1 MDITN
6 LKAWQLKEKIAN
18 KELKVSEIAES
29 FINRSKEIDKDINS
43 FVSHDYEGA
52 LEKAKSLDDKD
63 PSGKLFGLP
72 IGIKDNISVKG
83 MKNTCCSKMLE
94 NYEAVFN
101 ANCVEHINEENGIII
116 GKLNMD
122 QFAMGGSNETS
133 YFGPV
138 HNPLDL
144 KRVPGGS
151 SGGSA
156 AAVSSRQVP
165 LSLGTDTGGS
175 VRQPASYCSCVGFK
189 PSYGT
194 VSRNGVVSL
203 SNTLDQVSTLA
214 NDVKD
219 ASLITSAIAHKDH
232 RDLTSLSNPIN
243 EIDYNYDDAIK
254 YLKTLKVGV
263 PKEVLA
269 DEKDDQVEKAYRD
282 SINLL
287 KNNGVEI
294 VEIDLKDLK
303 YAVATYYIIMNAEAS
318 SNLSRFDGVKYGLRD
333 FDAESL
339 EEMYIKTRAEGFG
352 PEVKRRILFGTYIL
366 SQDKDRDYFQN
377 ALKARTLLINDFKQA
392 FKKIDTILVPTSP
405 VMPFEI
411 GTNINDPIKMYNAD
425 KYTVPVNIAGNCGI
439 SVPSTKEHI
448 LNSGMEFICD
458 NLEDNKLI
466 KIAYAYEGLVK

>member
-175 VRQPASYCSCVGFK
+175 VRQPASYCACVGFK

-203 SNTLDQVSTLA
+203 SNTLDQVSTFA

-282 SINLL
+282 SIKLL
-287 KNNGVEI
+287 KDNGVEI

-392 FKKIDTILVPTSP
+392 FKMVDTILVPTSP

-458 NLEDNKLI
+458 NLEDNKLL

>member
-43 FVSHDYEGA
+43 FVTHDYEGA

-203 SNTLDQVSTLA
+203 SNTLDQVSTFA

-219 ASLITSAIAHKDH
+219 VSLITSAIAHKDH

-243 EIDYNYDDAIK
+243 EIDYTYDDAIK

-392 FKKIDTILVPTSP
+392 FKMVDTILVPTSP

>member
-29 FINRSKEIDKDINS
+29 FINRSKEIDEDINS
-43 FVSHDYEGA
+43 FISHDYEGA

-94 NYEAVFN
+94 NYEAVFD
-101 ANCVEHINEENGIII
+101 ANCIEHINEENGIIV

-243 EIDYNYDDAIK
+243 EIDYTYDDAIK

-392 FKKIDTILVPTSP
+392 FKMVDTILVPTSP

-458 NLEDNKLI
+458 NLEDNKLL

>member
-29 FINRSKEIDKDINS
+29 FINRSKEIDKDINA
-43 FVSHDYEGA
+43 FTSHDYEGA

-101 ANCVEHINEENGIII
+101 ANCVEHINEENGIIV

-243 EIDYNYDDAIK
+243 EIDYTYDDAIK

-269 DEKDDQVEKAYRD
+269 DEKDDEVEKAYRD

-392 FKKIDTILVPTSP
+392 FKMVDTILVPTSP

-448 LNSGMEFICD
+448 LNPGMEFICD

>member
-203 SNTLDQVSTLA
+203 SNTLDQVSTFA

-243 EIDYNYDDAIK
+243 EIDYTYDDAIK

-269 DEKDDQVEKAYRD
+269 DQKDDEVEKAYRD

-392 FKKIDTILVPTSP
+392 FKMVDTILVPTSP

-448 LNSGMEFICD
+448 LNPGMEFICD

>member
-43 FVSHDYEGA
+43 FISHDYEGA

-175 VRQPASYCSCVGFK
+175 VRQPASYCACVGFK

-203 SNTLDQVSTLA
+203 SNTLDQVSTFA

-219 ASLITSAIAHKDH
+219 VALITSAIAHKDH

-243 EIDYNYDDAIK
+243 EIDYTYDDAIK

-392 FKKIDTILVPTSP
+392 FKMVDTILVPTSP

>member
-175 VRQPASYCSCVGFK
+175 VRQPASYCACVGFK

-203 SNTLDQVSTLA
+203 SNTLDQVSTFA

-243 EIDYNYDDAIK
+243 EIDYTYDDAIK

-269 DEKDDQVEKAYRD
+269 DEKDDEVEKAYRD

-392 FKKIDTILVPTSP
+392 FKMVDTILVPTSP

>member
-243 EIDYNYDDAIK
+243 EIDYTYDDAIK

-269 DEKDDQVEKAYRD
+269 DEKGDQVEKAYRD
-282 SINLL
+282 SIKLL
-287 KNNGVEI
+287 KDNGVEI

-377 ALKARTLLINDFKQA
+377 ALKARTLLINDFKEA
-392 FKKIDTILVPTSP
+392 FKKVDTILVPTSP

-411 GTNINDPIKMYNAD
+411 GSNINDPIKMYNAD

-448 LNSGMEFICD
+448 LNPGMEFICD

>member
-29 FINRSKEIDKDINS
+29 FINRSKEIDKDINA
-43 FVSHDYEGA
+43 FTSHDYEGA

-101 ANCVEHINEENGIII
+101 ANCVEHINEENGIIV

-232 RDLTSLSNPIN
+232 RDLTSLSNPIY
-243 EIDYNYDDAIK
+243 EIDYTYDDAIK
-254 YLKTLKVGV
+254 YLKTLKIGV

-269 DEKDDQVEKAYRD
+269 DEKDDEVEKAYRD

-392 FKKIDTILVPTSP
+392 FKMVDTILVPTSP

>member
-243 EIDYNYDDAIK
+243 EIDYTYDDAIK

-269 DEKDDQVEKAYRD
+269 DQKDDEVEKAYRD

-377 ALKARTLLINDFKQA
+377 ALKARTLLINDFKEA
-392 FKKIDTILVPTSP
+392 FKMVDTILLPTSP
-405 VMPFEI
+405 QMPFEI
-411 GTNINDPIKMYNAD
+411 GANINDPIKMYNAD

-448 LNSGMEFICD
+448 LNPGMEFICD

>member
-29 FINRSKEIDKDINS
+29 FINRSKEIDKDINA
-43 FVSHDYEGA
+43 FTSHDYEGA

-101 ANCVEHINEENGIII
+101 ANCVEHINEENGIIV

-243 EIDYNYDDAIK
+243 EIDYTYDDAIK

-269 DEKDDQVEKAYRD
+269 DQKDDEVEKAYRD

-377 ALKARTLLINDFKQA
+377 ALKARTLLINDFKEA
-392 FKKIDTILVPTSP
+392 FKKVDTILVPTSP

-411 GTNINDPIKMYNAD
+411 GSNINDPIKMYNAD

-448 LNSGMEFICD
+448 LNPGMEFICD

>member
-43 FVSHDYEGA
+43 FISHDYEGA

-101 ANCVEHINEENGIII
+101 ANCVEHINEENGIIV

-175 VRQPASYCSCVGFK
+175 VRQPASYCACIGFK

-203 SNTLDQVSTLA
+203 SNTLDQVSTFA

-243 EIDYNYDDAIK
+243 EIDYTYDDAIK

-392 FKKIDTILVPTSP
+392 FKMVDTILVPTSP

-448 LNSGMEFICD
+448 LNPGMEFICD

>member
-175 VRQPASYCSCVGFK
+175 VRQPATYCSCVGFK

-243 EIDYNYDDAIK
+243 EIDYTYDDAIK

-269 DEKDDQVEKAYRD
+269 DEKDDEVEKAYRD

-392 FKKIDTILVPTSP
+392 FKMVDTILVPTSP

-448 LNSGMEFICD
+448 LNPGMEFICD

>member
-243 EIDYNYDDAIK
+243 EIDYTYDDAIK

-269 DEKDDQVEKAYRD
+269 DEKDDEVEKAYRD

-352 PEVKRRILFGTYIL
+352 QEVKRRILFGTYIL

-392 FKKIDTILVPTSP
+392 FKMVDTILVPTSP

-425 KYTVPVNIAGNCGI
+425 KYTVPVNIVGNCGI

>member
-18 KELKVSEIAES
+18 KELKVSEITEA
-29 FINRSKEIDKDINS
+29 FINRSKDIDKDINS
-43 FVSHDYEGA
+43 FISDDYEGA
-52 LEKAKSLDDKD
+52 LAKAKSLDEKD

-83 MKNTCCSKMLE
+83 MKNTCASKILE
-94 NYEAVFN
+94 NYEAVFD
-101 ANCVEHINEENGIII
+101 ANCTKHIKDENGIII

-175 VRQPASYCSCVGFK
+175 VRQPASYCACVGFK

-203 SNTLDQVSTLA
+203 SNTLDQVSTFA

-219 ASLITSAIAHKDH
+219 VALITSAIAHKDH
-232 RDLTSLSNPIN
+232 RDLTSLSSPID
-243 EIDYNYDDAIK
+243 EVTYTYDDAIK

-269 DEKDDQVEKAYRD
+269 DEKDDEVEKAYRD
-282 SINLL
+282 SIKLL
-287 KNNGVEI
+287 KDNGVEI

-366 SQDKDRDYFQN
+366 SQDKDSDYFQN

-392 FKKIDTILVPTSP
+392 FKMVDTILVPTSP

-448 LNSGMEFICD
+448 LNPGMEFICD

>member
-43 FVSHDYEGA
+43 FISHDYEGA

-101 ANCVEHINEENGIII
+101 ANCVEHINEENGIIV

-243 EIDYNYDDAIK
+243 EIDYTYDDAIK

-269 DEKDDQVEKAYRD
+269 DQKDDEVEKAYRD

-392 FKKIDTILVPTSP
+392 FKMVDTILVPTSP
-405 VMPFEI
+405 IMPFEI

-448 LNSGMEFICD
+448 LNPGMEFICD

>member
-6 LKAWQLKEKIAN
+6 LKAWQLKEKIIN
-18 KELKVSEIAES
+18 KELKVSEVTEA
-29 FINRSKEIDKDINS
+29 FINRSKEVDKDINS
-43 FVSHDYEGA
+43 FISNDFEGA
-52 LEKAKSLDDKD
+52 FERAKSLDDKEAK
-63 PSGKLFGLP
+63 GKLFGLP

-83 MKNTCCSKMLE
+83 MKNTCASKILKD
-94 NYEAVFN
+94 YEAVFD
-101 ANCVEHINEENGIII
+101 ANCIEHINEENGIIL

-175 VRQPASYCSCVGFK
+175 VRQPASYCACVGFK

-203 SNTLDQVSTLA
+203 SNTLDQVSTFA

-219 ASLITSAIAHKDH
+219 IALITSAIAHKDH
-232 RDLTSLSNPIN
+232 RDLTSLSNPID
-243 EIDYNYDDAIK
+243 EITYTYDEAIK
-254 YLKTLKVGV
+254 YLKSIKVGV
-263 PKEVLA
+263 PKEVLE
-269 DEKDDQVEKAYRD
+269 DEKDPEVEKAYRE
-282 SINLL
+282 SIKLL
-287 KNNGVEI
+287 KDNGVEI

-303 YAVATYYIIMNAEAS
+303 YAVSTYYIIMNAEAS

-377 ALKARTLLINDFKQA
+377 ALKARTLLINDFKEA
-392 FKKIDTILVPTSP
+392 FKKVDTLLLPTSP
-405 VMPFEI
+405 LMPFEI
-411 GTNINDPIKMYNAD
+411 GANINDPIRMYNAD
-425 KYTVPVNIAGNCGI
+425 KYTVPVNIAGNCAI

>member
-18 KELKVSEIAES
+18 KELKVSEITEA
-29 FINRSKEIDKDINS
+29 FINRSKDIDKDINS
-43 FVSHDYEGA
+43 FTSHDYEGA
-52 LEKAKSLDDKD
+52 LAKAKSLDEKD

-83 MKNTCCSKMLE
+83 MKNTCASKILE
-94 NYEAVFN
+94 NYEAVFD
-101 ANCVEHINEENGIII
+101 ANCIEHINEENGIIV

-175 VRQPASYCSCVGFK
+175 VRQPASYCACVGFK

-203 SNTLDQVSTLA
+203 SNTLDQVSTFA

-219 ASLITSAIAHKDH
+219 VALITSAIAHKDH
-232 RDLTSLSNPIN
+232 RDLTSLSNPID
-243 EIDYNYDDAIK
+243 EITYTYDDAIK

-269 DEKDDQVEKAYRD
+269 DEKDDEVEKAYRD
-282 SINLL
+282 SIDLL

-392 FKKIDTILVPTSP
+392 FKMVDTILVPTSP
-405 VMPFEI
+405 IMPFEI

-448 LNSGMEFICD
+448 LNPGMEFICD

>member
-6 LKAWQLKEKIAN
+6 LKAWQLKEIIAN
-18 KELKVSEIAES
+18 KELKVSEITEA
-29 FINRSKEIDKDINS
+29 FINRSKDIDKDINS
-43 FVSHDYEGA
+43 FISDDYEGA
-52 LEKAKSLDDKD
+52 LAKAKSLDDKD

-83 MKNTCCSKMLE
+83 MKNTCASKILE
-94 NYEAVFN
+94 NYEAVFD
-101 ANCVEHINEENGIII
+101 ANCTKHIKDENGIII

-175 VRQPASYCSCVGFK
+175 VRQPASYCACVGFK

-203 SNTLDQVSTLA
+203 SNTLDQVSTFA

-219 ASLITSAIAHKDH
+219 VALITSAIAHKDH
-232 RDLTSLSNPIN
+232 RDLTSLSNPID
-243 EIDYNYDDAIK
+243 EVTYTYDDAIK

-269 DEKDDQVEKAYRD
+269 DEKDDEVEKAYRD
-282 SINLL
+282 SIKLL
-287 KNNGVEI
+287 KDNGVEI

-318 SNLSRFDGVKYGLRD
+318 SNLSRFDGVKYGFRD

-366 SQDKDRDYFQN
+366 SQDKDSDYFQN

-392 FKKIDTILVPTSP
+392 FKMLDTILVPTSP

-425 KYTVPVNIAGNCGI
+425 KYTVPVNIAGNCAI
-439 SVPSTKEHI
+439 SVPSTKEYK

-458 NLEDNKLI
+458 NLEDNKLL

>member
-175 VRQPASYCSCVGFK
+175 VRQPASYCACVGFK

-243 EIDYNYDDAIK
+243 EIDYTYDDAIK

-282 SINLL
+282 SIKLL
-287 KNNGVEI
+287 KDNGVEI

-405 VMPFEI
+405 IMPFEI

>member
-101 ANCVEHINEENGIII
+101 ANCVEHINEENGIIV

-175 VRQPASYCSCVGFK
+175 VRQPASYCLCVGFK

-448 LNSGMEFICD
+448 LNPGMEFICD

>member
-101 ANCVEHINEENGIII
+101 ANCVEHINEENGIIV

-243 EIDYNYDDAIK
+243 EIDYTYDDAIK

-269 DEKDDQVEKAYRD
+269 DQKDDEVEKAYRD
-282 SINLL
+282 SIKLL
-287 KNNGVEI
+287 KDNGVEI

-392 FKKIDTILVPTSP
+392 FKMVDTILVPTSP

-425 KYTVPVNIAGNCGI
+425 KYTVPVNIAGNCAI

>member
-175 VRQPASYCSCVGFK
+175 VRQPASYCACVGFK

-243 EIDYNYDDAIK
+243 EIDYTYDDAIK

-269 DEKDDQVEKAYRD
+269 DQKDDEVEKAYRD

-392 FKKIDTILVPTSP
+392 FKMVDTILVPTSP
-405 VMPFEI
+405 IMPFEI

-448 LNSGMEFICD
+448 LNPGMEFICD

>member
-29 FINRSKEIDKDINS
+29 FINRSKDIDKDINS
-43 FVSHDYEGA
+43 FVSRDYEGA
-52 LEKAKSLDDKD
+52 IEKAKSLDDKD

-175 VRQPASYCSCVGFK
+175 VRQPASYCACIGFK

-203 SNTLDQVSTLA
+203 SNTLDQVSTFA

-219 ASLITSAIAHKDH
+219 VALITSAIAHKDH

-243 EIDYNYDDAIK
+243 EIDYNYADAIK

-392 FKKIDTILVPTSP
+392 FKMVDTILVPTSP
-405 VMPFEI
+405 IMPFEI

-425 KYTVPVNIAGNCGI
+425 KYTVPVNIAGNCAI

>member
-18 KELKVSEIAES
+18 KELKVSEITEA
-29 FINRSKEIDKDINS
+29 FINRSKDIDKDINS
-43 FVSHDYEGA
+43 FISDDYEGA

-72 IGIKDNISVKG
+72 IGIKDNISIKG
-83 MKNTCCSKMLE
+83 MKNTCASKILE
-94 NYEAVFN
+94 NYEAVFD
-101 ANCVEHINEENGIII
+101 ANCTKHIKDENGIII

-156 AAVSSRQVP
+156 VAVSSRQVP

-175 VRQPASYCSCVGFK
+175 VRQPASYCACVGFK

-203 SNTLDQVSTLA
+203 SNTLDQVSTFA

-219 ASLITSAIAHKDH
+219 VALITSAIAHKDH
-232 RDLTSLSNPIN
+232 RDLTSLSNPID
-243 EIDYNYDDAIK
+243 EITYTYDDAIK

-269 DEKDDQVEKAYRD
+269 DEKDDEVEKAYRD
-282 SINLL
+282 SIKLL
-287 KNNGVEI
+287 KDNGVEI

-366 SQDKDRDYFQN
+366 SQDKDSDYFQN

-392 FKKIDTILVPTSP
+392 FKMVDTILVPTSP

-425 KYTVPVNIAGNCGI
+425 KYTVPVNIAGNCAI
-439 SVPSTKEHI
+439 SVPSTKEYK
-448 LNSGMEFICD
+448 LNPGMEFICD
-458 NLEDNKLI
+458 NLEDNKLL

>member
-101 ANCVEHINEENGIII
+101 ANCVEHINEENGIIV

-219 ASLITSAIAHKDH
+219 VALITSAIAHKDH

-243 EIDYNYDDAIK
+243 EIDYTYDDAIK

-392 FKKIDTILVPTSP
+392 FKMVDTILVPTSP

>member
-29 FINRSKEIDKDINS
+29 FINRSKEIDKDINA
-43 FVSHDYEGA
+43 FTSHDYEGA

-175 VRQPASYCSCVGFK
+175 VRQPASYCACIGFK

-203 SNTLDQVSTLA
+203 SNTLDQVSTFA

-392 FKKIDTILVPTSP
+392 FKMVDTILVPTSP

>member
-43 FVSHDYEGA
+43 FVSRDYEGA

-175 VRQPASYCSCVGFK
+175 VRQPASYCACIGFK

-203 SNTLDQVSTLA
+203 SNTLDQVSTFA

-392 FKKIDTILVPTSP
+392 FKMVDTILVPTSP

-439 SVPSTKEHI
+439 SIPSTKEHI
-448 LNSGMEFICD
+448 LNPGMEFICD

>member
-101 ANCVEHINEENGIII
+101 ANCIEHINEENGIIV

-243 EIDYNYDDAIK
+243 EIDYTYDDAIK

-269 DEKDDQVEKAYRD
+269 DEKDDEVEKAYRD

-392 FKKIDTILVPTSP
+392 FKMVDTILVPTSP

-448 LNSGMEFICD
+448 LNPGMEFICD

>member
-18 KELKVSEIAES
+18 RELKVSEIAES

-101 ANCVEHINEENGIII
+101 ANCVEHINEENGIIV

-243 EIDYNYDDAIK
+243 EIDYTYDDAIK

-269 DEKDDQVEKAYRD
+269 DQKDDEVEKAYRD

-392 FKKIDTILVPTSP
+392 FKMVDTILVPTSP

-448 LNSGMEFICD
+448 LNPGMEFICD

>member
-101 ANCVEHINEENGIII
+101 ANCVEHINEENGIIV

-219 ASLITSAIAHKDH
+219 VALITSAIAHKDH

-243 EIDYNYDDAIK
+243 EIDYTYDDAIK

-269 DEKDDQVEKAYRD
+269 DEKDDEVEKAYRD

-405 VMPFEI
+405 IMPFEI

>member
-29 FINRSKEIDKDINS
+29 FINRSKEIDKDINA
-43 FVSHDYEGA
+43 FTSHDYEGA
-52 LEKAKSLDDKD
+52 LEKAKSLDDKE

-101 ANCVEHINEENGIII
+101 ANCVEHINEENGIIV

-243 EIDYNYDDAIK
+243 EIDYTYDDAIK

-282 SINLL
+282 SIKLL
-287 KNNGVEI
+287 KDNGVEI

-392 FKKIDTILVPTSP
+392 FKMVDTILVPTSP

>member
-43 FVSHDYEGA
+43 FISHDYEGA

-243 EIDYNYDDAIK
+243 EIDYTYDDAIK

-269 DEKDDQVEKAYRD
+269 DEKDDEVEKAYRD

-392 FKKIDTILVPTSP
+392 FKMVDTILVPTSP

-425 KYTVPVNIAGNCGI
+425 KFTVPVNIAGNCGI

-448 LNSGMEFICD
+448 LNPGMEFICD

>member
-6 LKAWQLKEKIAN
+6 LKAWQLKEIIAN

-101 ANCVEHINEENGIII
+101 ANCVEHINEENGIIV

-175 VRQPASYCSCVGFK
+175 VRQPASYCACVGFK

-203 SNTLDQVSTLA
+203 SNTLDQVSTFA

-219 ASLITSAIAHKDH
+219 VALITSAIAHKDH

-243 EIDYNYDDAIK
+243 EIDYTYDDAIK

-269 DEKDDQVEKAYRD
+269 DEKDDEVEKAYRD
-282 SINLL
+282 SIKLL
-287 KNNGVEI
+287 KDNGVEI

-392 FKKIDTILVPTSP
+392 FKMVDTILVPTSP

-448 LNSGMEFICD
+448 LNPGMEFICD

>member
-18 KELKVSEIAES
+18 KELKVSEITEA
-29 FINRSKEIDKDINS
+29 FINRSKDIDKDINS
-43 FVSHDYEGA
+43 FISDDYEGA
-52 LEKAKSLDDKD
+52 LAKAKSLDEKD

-83 MKNTCCSKMLE
+83 MKNTCASKILE
-94 NYEAVFN
+94 NYEAVFD
-101 ANCVEHINEENGIII
+101 ANCTKHIKDENGIII

-175 VRQPASYCSCVGFK
+175 VRQPASYCACVGLK

-203 SNTLDQVSTLA
+203 SNTLDQVSTFA

-219 ASLITSAIAHKDH
+219 VALITSAIAHKDH
-232 RDLTSLSNPIN
+232 RDLTSLSNPID
-243 EIDYNYDDAIK
+243 EITYRYDDAIK

-269 DEKDDQVEKAYRD
+269 DEKDDEVEKAYRD
-282 SINLL
+282 SIKLL
-287 KNNGVEI
+287 KDNGVEI

-366 SQDKDRDYFQN
+366 SQDKDSDYFQN
-377 ALKARTLLINDFKQA
+377 ALKARTLLINDFKEA
-392 FKKIDTILVPTSP
+392 FKMVDTIMVPTSP

-411 GTNINDPIKMYNAD
+411 GSNINDPIKMYNAD

-448 LNSGMEFICD
+448 LNPGMEFICD

>member
-83 MKNTCCSKMLE
+83 MKNTCASKILE
-94 NYEAVFN
+94 NYEAVFD
-101 ANCVEHINEENGIII
+101 ANCIEHINEENGIII

-175 VRQPASYCSCVGFK
+175 VRQPASYCACVGFK

-203 SNTLDQVSTLA
+203 SNTLDQVSTFA

-219 ASLITSAIAHKDH
+219 VSLITSAIAHKDH

-243 EIDYNYDDAIK
+243 EIDYTYDDAIK

-392 FKKIDTILVPTSP
+392 FKMVDTILVPTSP

>member
-175 VRQPASYCSCVGFK
+175 VRQPASYCACVGFK

-243 EIDYNYDDAIK
+243 EIDYTYDDAIK

-405 VMPFEI
+405 IMPFEI

-425 KYTVPVNIAGNCGI
+425 KYTVPVNIAGNCAI

-458 NLEDNKLI
+458 NLEDNKLL

>member
-175 VRQPASYCSCVGFK
+175 VRQPASYCACIGFK

-203 SNTLDQVSTLA
+203 SNTLDQVSTFA

-243 EIDYNYDDAIK
+243 EIDYTYDDAIK

-282 SINLL
+282 SIKLL
-287 KNNGVEI
+287 KDNGVEI

-318 SNLSRFDGVKYGLRD
+318 SNLSRFDGVKYGFRD

-377 ALKARTLLINDFKQA
+377 SLKARTLLINDFKQA
-392 FKKIDTILVPTSP
+392 FKMVDTILVPTSP

>member
-175 VRQPASYCSCVGFK
+175 VRQPASYCACVGFK

-203 SNTLDQVSTLA
+203 SNTLDQVSTFA

-219 ASLITSAIAHKDH
+219 VAIITSAIAHKDH

-392 FKKIDTILVPTSP
+392 FKMVDTILVPTSP
-405 VMPFEI
+405 IMPFEI